1 MDPMDIVGKSKE
13 DVSLP
18 KSTMTKIIKEMLPP
32 DVRVARDTQDLL
44 VECCVE
50 FINLLSSESNDV
62 CSRDDKKTIAP
73 EHVIR
78 ALQASPLSINE
89 QRKYISSEPKLST
102 KGNGKGRASS
112 ASPETHCERVSSTH
126 SPWGENP
133 TTLSQKII
141 LTKGKENVQHSNEE
155 TEHIQSITPTQG
167 ANSTTKENNQQRQPT
182 GTTQRMVSALSVPR
196 SIILSSSTNAH
207 QDLGF
212 KEYVEEVYAAYEQ
225 HKLETL
231 SILTLPL
238 AQDSP
243 KATKFTGIEMTEEEA
258 VAEQQRMFAEARAR
272 MNNGAAKPKE
282 PALEPQNQPQQPP
295 QPHLQLH
302 PQAQQPPQP
311 QPQPHYPQSQQPLQP
326 FTQAPPQQ
334 PLHPQLQQYTQAPP
348 QQPLQPPLQL
358 YPQAQ
363 PEQPLHSQSSGS
375 TTGTCVISA
384 AAPSATG
391 TTAAATSAPAIP
403 AISTAAPSATPADAS
418 AAAATS
424 TPAT

>member
-78 ALQASPLSINE
+78 ALQ
-89 QRKYISSEPKLST
+89 
-102 KGNGKGRASS
+102 
-112 ASPETHCERVSSTH
+112 
-126 SPWGENP
+126 
-133 TTLSQKII
+133 
-141 LTKGKENVQHSNEE
+141 
-155 TEHIQSITPTQG
+155 
-167 ANSTTKENNQQRQPT
+167 
-182 GTTQRMVSALSVPR
+182 
-196 SIILSSSTNAH
+196 
-207 QDLGF
+207 DLGF

-231 SILTLPL
+231 
-238 AQDSP
+238 DSP

-311 QPQPHYPQSQQPLQP
+311 QPQLHYPQSQQPLQP

-363 PEQPLHSQSSGS
+363 PEQPLQPQSSGS

-391 TTAAATSAPAIP
+391 TLLLQPPPQQSPQSQLQLHQQPQPTLVPPPQPQPQPPELQQPQPLTQLQAEHGLDWDS
-403 AISTAAPSATPADAS
+403 
-418 AAAATS
+418 
-424 TPAT
+424 